1 LKYSTSKTDFKEQA
15 NNLYAMKK
23 TALISG
29 ACVAGLTIAYWLNQY
44 DYDVTVVEIA
54 PDLRKGGAAID
65 IRGEALNVAKRM
77 HILDK
82 IKTKKITTAV
92 EFVDAENNCLA
103 TIKNFGEGESGR
115 DIELNRDHL
124 IEIIYEAATTGVEY
138 LFNTRIKAINQIND
152 KVSVIFDKGQPRDF
166 DFVFGADGVHSTVRK
181 LVFGEESL
189 FNHFFGAYFAILKAE
204 ETLGKLNRGQ
214 LYNLPNK
221 MAATSDN
228 GNSFVLF
235 RSHKLD
241 YNYQNGM
248 ACKKILMEAFAGC
261 GWKVPGIV
269 KAMINSD
276 NLYFDEVCQIKMLS
290 WTKDRIAL
298 IGDAAY
304 CAGFPTGMGTS
315 LAMQGATILADELA
329 ASNGDYLLAF
339 SKYNNAFR
347 PFVETVQATITN
359 GLDFLVPETEEKIQ
373 LRNQMLN

>member
-1 LKYSTSKTDFKEQA
+1 
-15 NNLYAMKK
+15 MKK
-23 TALISG
+23 TVLISG
-29 ACVAGLTIAYWLNQY
+29 AGIAGLTMAYWLNY
-44 DYDVTVVEIA
+44 YGYSVTVAEVA
-54 PDLRKGGAAID
+54 SGLRKGGAAID
-65 IRGEALNVAKRM
+65 VRGEALNVAERM

-82 IKTKKITTAV
+82 IKAKKITTAV

-103 TIKNFGEGESGR
+103 AIKNFGEDESGR

-138 LFNTRIKAINQIND
+138 LFNNRIKAINQVNE
-152 KVSVIFDKGQPRDF
+152 KVSVIFDKEQPRDF

-189 FNHFFGAYFAILKAE
+189 FNHFFGAYFAILKAD

-235 RSHKLD
+235 RSPKLD
-241 YNYQNGM
+241 YNYQNGT
-248 ACKKILMEAFAGC
+248 AYKKILMEAFAGC
-261 GWKVPGIV
+261 GWKVPDIL
-269 KAMINSD
+269 KAMTNSE

-290 WTKDRIAL
+290 WTKGRIAL

-304 CAGFPTGMGTS
+304 CSGFPTGMGTS

-329 ASNGDYLLAF
+329 ASNSDYNVAF
-339 SKYNNAFR
+339 SKYNNVFR
-347 PFVETVQATITN
+347 PFVETIQATITN
-359 GLDFLVPETEEKIQ
+359 GLGFLVPETEEKIK
-373 LRNQMLN
+373 LRNQMLS